1 MVHKPYDHQKVEKKW
16 QDTWYA
22 SDAFTAPDHP
32 TKHKAY
38 ILDMFPY
45 PSGDGLHVGHPEGYT
60 ASDIFSRY
68 LRMQGKNVLH
78 PMGWDAFGL
87 PAENYAIKTG
97 THPSLTTKQNIA
109 TFKRQI
115 QALGFSYDWT
125 RELNTTDPEY
135 YKWTQWIFLKLFEKG
150 LAYEA
155 EAPINW
161 CPKDKTGLANEE
173 VVGGKCDRCGT
184 VVEKKNIRQWL
195 VKITDA
201 KYIERLLN
209 DLDTLDWST
218 SIKQSQ
224 RNWIG
229 KSEGAEIDFTI
240 QPQAHGGQEPNFLIL
255 HGYTG
260 RVDKNFIPNL
270 KEQLESQGY
279 VVQTPQLPNTT
290 APKEVEQVQYVIDN
304 CTIDSSTIIV
314 GHSLGGVVAMKVI
327 QKINQPIAGLVLV
340 APAVEPEFR
349 TGEERPFWKTFTWDY
364 DYNRI
369 KKFSGFRI
377 VLSDLLEKDERAAYL
392 GYLAKK
398 LDAPVRETTA
408 NKSHFRGTNEPFV
421 LHNLLRTIKVFTTR
435 PDTLFG
441 ATYMVLSPEHPLVSE
456 ITTDEHRKAV
466 EKYQKQASQKSDLD
480 RTDLAKEKT
489 GVFTGA
495 YAINPVNNEK
505 IPVWI
510 ADYVLASYGTGAIMA
525 VPAHDERDHAFAK
538 KYELPIVDVIMPHVI
553 DAKNP
558 PRSDKQTLERQSVHA
573 IVHDPKTD
581 RYLCLQWKIFPWTTF
596 VMGGV
601 EAGEDIIEAAKR
613 EVKEEAGYTDLHFER
628 VIGGPVRADYFATH
642 KDENRRSI
650 ASAVL
655 FTLASDAREEI
666 TAKEKAKAEPVWL
679 PLSALKPE
687 SMRCSELPFWL
698 DRLEGNFT
706 YSGEGLMIR
715 PALPMSPIP
724 KPVLEVPMSPGA
736 AGHLGNEL
744 QRIGYDGPYEGL
756 TSQEFRKAIVG
767 WLEKTGNGK
776 AATNY
781 KLRDWVFS
789 RQRYWGEPIPIV
801 HCPEHGN
808 VAVPEDKLPV
818 LLPDVK
824 KYEPTGTG
832 ESPLAG
838 IKDWVNTTCPQCGEP
853 AKRETNTMPQWAGSN
868 WYFLRY
874 CDPHNNKQLADP
886 AKLKAW
892 LPVDT
897 YIGGAE
903 HAVLH
908 LLYARFIY
916 KFLFDIGV
924 VPKEVG
930 DEPFIKLINQGLIL
944 AEDGQKM
951 SKSRGNVIN
960 PDLIVREYGA
970 DSLRMFE
977 MFMGPLQDAKPWNTR
992 GIVGV
997 RRFLEKV
1004 WQLQEKVQDGSELHR
1019 ETHALV
1025 KQIGDDIKS
1034 FSLNT
1039 AVSNFMKWTNA
1050 AATWESVSKMEFG
1063 TFLTLLS
1070 PFAPHL
1076 AQELWSQ
1083 LGHKD
1088 QVHAQSWPNF
1098 DASKLIAENVEVVVQ
1113 VNGKVRDKF
1122 TVASG
1127 ISVEDLK
1134 AQALGSKKIQP
1145 WLGGKT
1151 PKKIIVVKGKLVS
1164 IVI

>member
-1 MVHKPYDHQKVEKKW
+1 MAREPYDHQNVERKW
-16 QDTWYA
+16 QVTWQET
-22 SDAFTAPDHP
+22 SAFTAPEVP
-32 TKHKAY
+32 GKRKAY

-68 LRMQGKNVLH
+68 LRMEGKDVLH

-97 THPSLTTKQNIA
+97 TQPSVTTAKNIE

-115 QALGFSYDWT
+115 QSLGFAYDWT
-125 RELNTTDPEY
+125 REVNTTDPAY

-173 VVGGKCDRCGT
+173 VVGGKCERCGT
-184 VVEKKNIRQWL
+184 AVEKKNIRQWL

-209 DLDTLDWST
+209 GLDNLDWPD
-218 SIKQSQ
+218 SIKHLQ

-229 KSEGAEIDFTI
+229 KSEGAEVDFSI
-240 QPQAHGGQEPNFLIL
+240 QPLTTTGEKPNFVIL

-260 RVDKNFIPNL
+260 RADKNFIPNL
-270 KEQLESQGY
+270 RERLEQKGY
-279 VVQTPQLPNTT
+279 SVQTPQLPNTEF
-290 APKEVEQVQYVIDN
+290 PREEEQVGYVIEN
-304 CTIDSSTIIV
+304 CKIDSNTIII
-314 GHSLGGVVAMKVI
+314 GHSLGGVVALKVI
-327 QKINQPIAGLVLV
+327 QKLKRSVAGLVLV
-340 APAVEPEFR
+340 APAVEPAFR
-349 TGEERPFWKTFTWDY
+349 TGEERPFWKTFTWK
-364 DYNRI
+364 YNYASIR
-369 KKFSGFRI
+369 KLTGFRA
-377 VLSDLLEKDERAAYL
+377 VLSDALEKDKRGAYL
-392 GYLAKK
+392 VYLSKK
-398 LDAPVRETTA
+398 LDAPLREVKATRI
-408 NKSHFRGTNEPFV
+408 HFTGQAEPFIFD
-421 LHNLLRTIKVFTTR
+421 NLISTVKVFTTR

-456 ITTDEHRKAV
+456 ITTDKQRKAV
-466 EKYQKQASQKSDLD
+466 EKYQKQASQKSDID

-495 YAINPVNNEK
+495 YATNPVNHEK
-505 IPVWI
+505 IPIWI
-510 ADYVLASYGTGAIMA
+510 ADYVLSSYGTGAIMA
-525 VPAHDERDHAFAK
+525 VPAHDERDFAFAK
-538 KYELPIVDVIMPHVI
+538 QYDLPIIPVIAPHLVDHR
-553 DAKNP
+553 NP
-558 PRSDKQTLERQSVHA
+558 PQAGRPTVPRKA
-573 IVHDPKTD
+573 IQALIFNPKTKK
-581 RYLCLQWKIFPWTTF
+581 YLTLKWKHQPWQTF
-596 VMGGV
+596 IVGGV
-601 EAGEDIIEAAKR
+601 EGDEEIVEAAKR
-613 EVKEEAGYTDLHFER
+613 EILEETGFTDIHFER
-628 VIGGPVRADYFATH
+628 VMGGPVLAEYYAAH
-642 KDENRRSI
+642 KGENRQALAYPI
-650 ASAVL
+650 L
-655 FTLASDAREEI
+655 FTLKSDKREPVSAEEQDKHEVEWLTLEEI
-666 TAKEKAKAEPVWL
+666 RKQDMACV
-679 PLSALKPE
+679 
-687 SMRCSELPFWL
+687 ELPIWL
-698 DRLEGNFT
+698 ERLKGNEV
-706 YSGEGLMIR
+706 YAGEGVMVTP
-715 PALPMSPIP
+715 PAAPPSQGGDKREAPAYTGL
-724 KPVLEVPMSPGA
+724 
-736 AGHLGNEL
+736 
-744 QRIGYDGPYEGL
+744 YEGL
-756 TSQEFRKAIVG
+756 TSQEFRKAIVV
-767 WLEKTGNGK
+767 WLEKTGQGK

-801 HCPEHGN
+801 HCAKCGK
-808 VAVPEDKLPV
+808 VGVPEDQLPV
-818 LLPDVK
+818 TLPKVE

-838 IKDWVNTTCPQCGEP
+838 IKDWVNTTCPKCGGP

-874 CDPHNNKQLADP
+874 CDPHNDKQLADP
-886 AKLKAW
+886 EKLRAW

-916 KFLFDIGV
+916 KFLFDIGA

-930 DEPFIKLINQGLIL
+930 DEPFTKLINQGLIL

-977 MFMGPLQDAKPWNTR
+977 MFMGPLQDAKPWSTR

-1004 WQLQEKVQDGSELHR
+1004 WQLQEKAKDSGELHR

-1025 KQIGDDIKS
+1025 KQVGDGIAS

-1039 AVSNFMKWTNA
+1039 AVSNFMKWTNT
-1050 AATWESVSKMEFG
+1050 AATWESISKNEFG
-1063 TFLTLLS
+1063 VFLTLLS

-1076 AQELWSQ
+1076 AQELWSK
-1083 LGHKD
+1083 LGHSD
-1088 QVHAQSWPNF
+1088 QIHDQQWPSY
-1098 DASKLIAENVEVVVQ
+1098 DPALVIAEEVEVVVQ
-1113 VNGKVRDKF
+1113 VNGKVRNKF

-1127 ISVEDLK
+1127 ISEEDLK
-1134 AQALGSKKIQP
+1134 AQALGSKKIQQ
-1145 WLGGKT
+1145 WLGGKQ
-1151 PKKIIVVKGKLVS
+1151 PKKVIVVKGKLVS

>member
-1 MVHKPYDHQKVEKKW
+1 MAREPYDHQSVEQKW
-16 QDTWYA
+16 QKQWQQT
-22 SDAFTAPDHP
+22 DAFRAADHP
-32 TKHKAY
+32 TKPKAY

-60 ASDIFSRY
+60 ASDILSRY
-68 LRMQGKNVLH
+68 LRMQGRAVLH

-97 THPSLTTKQNIA
+97 THPSVTTKKNIE

-115 QALGFSYDWT
+115 QSLGFAYDWS
-125 RELNTTDPEY
+125 REVNTTDPGY

-173 VVGGKCDRCGT
+173 VVGGKCERCGT
-184 VVEKKNIRQWL
+184 PVEKKNIRQWL

-209 DLDTLDWST
+209 DLDKLDWPE

-229 KSEGAEIDFTI
+229 KSEGALV
-240 QPQAHGGQEPNFLIL
+240 NFELR
-255 HGYTG
+255 TENQKSEK
-260 RVDKNFIPNL
+260 RN
-270 KEQLESQGY
+270 
-279 VVQTPQLPNTT
+279 
-290 APKEVEQVQYVIDN
+290 
-304 CTIDSSTIIV
+304 ST
-314 GHSLGGVVAMKVI
+314 
-327 QKINQPIAGLVLV
+327 VL
-340 APAVEPEFR
+340 R
-349 TGEERPFWKTFTWDY
+349 S
-364 DYNRI
+364 
-369 KKFSGFRI
+369 KFSVI
-377 VLSDLLEKDERAAYL
+377 S
-392 GYLAKK
+392 
-398 LDAPVRETTA
+398 
-408 NKSHFRGTNEPFV
+408 
-421 LHNLLRTIKVFTTR
+421 VFTTR
-435 PDTLFG
+435 PDTLYG
-441 ATYMVLSPEHPLVSE
+441 ATYMVLSPEHPLVAQ
-456 ITTDEHRKAV
+456 ITTDTQRKAV
-466 EKYQKQASQKSDLD
+466 EKYQQQASHKSDLE
-480 RTDLAKEKT
+480 RTELVKEKT

-495 YAINPVNNEK
+495 YATNPVNQER
-505 IPVWI
+505 IPIWI
-510 ADYVLASYGTGAIMA
+510 ADYVLPSYGTGAIMA
-525 VPAHDERDHAFAK
+525 VPAHDERDYAFAK
-538 KYELPIVDVIMPHVI
+538 QYELPIRRVIEPKFVATSGESAVQEGADFVKRNAI
-553 DAKNP
+553 C
-558 PRSDKQTLERQSVHA
+558 A
-573 IVHDPKTD
+573 IVRNPKDDT
-581 RYLCLQWKIFPWTTF
+581 YLCISWKTVHMHGMVT
-596 VMGGV
+596 GGV
-601 EAGEDIIEAAKR
+601 EAGEDIVAAAMR
-613 EVKEEAGYTDLHFER
+613 EIREETGYTHVRLVRNPDFALHSLFYHRVKKENRWARFQYLFFELENEARVAVTEKEASLHEVFWKRPDELENFFSVIEGEFILHFIKNPDYIHTGEGVMVTPSPRDPLPQGER
-628 VIGGPVRADYFATH
+628 
-642 KDENRRSI
+642 
-650 ASAVL
+650 
-655 FTLASDAREEI
+655 
-666 TAKEKAKAEPVWL
+666 
-679 PLSALKPE
+679 
-687 SMRCSELPFWL
+687 
-698 DRLEGNFT
+698 EGN
-706 YSGEGLMIR
+706 
-715 PALPMSPIP
+715 
-724 KPVLEVPMSPGA
+724 
-736 AGHLGNEL
+736 
-744 QRIGYDGPYEGL
+744 YDGPYEGL
-756 TSQEFRKAIVG
+756 TSQEFRKAIVA
-767 WLEKTGNGK
+767 WLEKTGKGR
-776 AATNY
+776 AAVNY

-801 HCPEHGN
+801 HCPKDGN
-808 VAVPEDKLPV
+808 VAVPETQLPV
-818 LLPDVK
+818 VLPDVK

-838 IKDWVNTTCPQCGEP
+838 MKDWVSTTCPKCGGP

-874 CDPHNNKQLADP
+874 CDPHNDKQLANP

-916 KFLFDIGV
+916 KFLFDIGA

-930 DEPFIKLINQGLIL
+930 DEPFTKLINQGLIL

-977 MFMGPLQDAKPWNTR
+977 MFMGPLQDAKPWSTR

-1004 WQLQEKVQDGSELHR
+1004 WQLQEKVKDNGELHR
-1019 ETHALV
+1019 ETHALI
-1025 KQIGDDIKS
+1025 KQIGDDITS

-1039 AVSNFMKWTNA
+1039 AVSSFMKWTNA
-1050 AATWESVSKMEFG
+1050 TAVWESISKNEFG
-1063 TFLTLLS
+1063 VFLTLLS

-1076 AQELWSQ
+1076 AQELWAK
-1083 LGHKD
+1083 LGHAD
-1088 QVHAQSWPNF
+1088 QVHDQQWPSF
-1098 DASKLIAENVEVVVQ
+1098 DASKVVAENVEVVVQ

-1127 ISVEDLK
+1127 ISEEELK
-1134 AQALGSKKIQP
+1134 AQALASKKIQT
-1145 WLGGKT
+1145 WLGGKQ